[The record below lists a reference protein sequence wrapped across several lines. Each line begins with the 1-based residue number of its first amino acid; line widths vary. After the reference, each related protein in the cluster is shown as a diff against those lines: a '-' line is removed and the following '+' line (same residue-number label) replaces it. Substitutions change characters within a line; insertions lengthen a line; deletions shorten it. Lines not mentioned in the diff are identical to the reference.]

1 MPDTE
6 SLKSLHTVLIDAE
19 KGYETAIADAEA
31 PDMKAIF
38 ERMAA
43 LHAKAHSDVH
53 TILLA
58 KGESPDESGSF
69 LTVVHK
75 TVISIRSA
83 VKGLDRSSL
92 PSFADGDERILAAFD
107 RAIDDAAV
115 ADPAIETLRQDRQA
129 LAAAVAELKAKAA

>member
-1 MPDTE
+1 MPGTE

-19 KGYETAIADAEA
+19 KGYETAIADAQA

-53 TILLA
+53 ALLLA
-58 KGESPDESGSF
+58 KGERPDENGSF
-69 LTVVHK
+69 LSVVHK

-92 PSFADGDERILAAFD
+92 PSFADGDERILGAFD
-107 RAIDDAAV
+107 RAIEDAGA
-115 ADPAIETLRQDRQA
+115 ADPAVETLRRDREA
-129 LAAAVAELKAKAA
+129 LAAAIAELKAKAA

>member
-1 MPDTE
+1 MPGTE

-19 KGYETAIADAEA
+19 KGYETAIADAQA

-53 TILLA
+53 ALLLA
-58 KGESPDESGSF
+58 EGERPDENGSF
-69 LTVVHK
+69 LSVVHK

-92 PSFADGDERILAAFD
+92 PSFADGDERILGAFD
-107 RAIDDAAV
+107 RAIEDAGA
-115 ADPAIETLRQDRQA
+115 ADPAVETLRRDREA
-129 LAAAVAELKAKAA
+129 LAAAIAELKAKAA